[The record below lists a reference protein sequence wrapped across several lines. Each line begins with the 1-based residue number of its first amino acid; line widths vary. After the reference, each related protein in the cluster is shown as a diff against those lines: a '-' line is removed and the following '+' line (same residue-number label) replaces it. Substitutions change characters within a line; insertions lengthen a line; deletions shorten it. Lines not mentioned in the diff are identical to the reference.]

1 MRELF
6 NAGQINLYRH
16 EKAVM
21 QIKNLTVTY
30 KPSGQWTVTGGKATG
45 IDDLAFAMAGAIL
58 AASKDDDIGWIESLI
73 S

>member
-1 MRELF
+1 
-6 NAGQINLYRH
+6 
-16 EKAVM
+16 M